1 MSVPAENNSLFE
13 IDRELDLLLDEIQEE
28 AEDGEEV
35 RPELLERFQEFC
47 DARSEK
53 VDRIGR
59 FLSLMES
66 RSLYCRAQAA
76 RLSERA
82 RLAENK
88 VKRTENMV
96 LYYLKSRDLQKLEG
110 REFTLSLR
118 KNNQDSVVILDE
130 SQVPLLFREIEAKI
144 PGRLWQTLLSGVSPE
159 ARTELSAC
167 IRQMKPSNGA
177 IKSAAGSYE
186 EVPGAEVR
194 RGFHLRVA

>member
-96 LYYLKSRDLQKLEG
+96 LCYLKSRDLQKLEG

-144 PGRLWQTLLSGVSPE
+144 PGQIGRAHV
-159 ARTELSAC
+159 
-167 IRQMKPSNGA
+167 
-177 IKSAAGSYE
+177 
-186 EVPGAEVR
+186 
-194 RGFHLRVA
+194 

>member
-1 MSVPAENNSLFE
+1 MHSWKNNSLFE

-59 FLSLMES
+59 FLSIMES

-88 VKRTENMV
+88 VKRTENIV
-96 LYYLKSRDLQKLEG
+96 A
-110 REFTLSLR
+110 
-118 KNNQDSVVILDE
+118 
-130 SQVPLLFREIEAKI
+130 LLPQEQGPPKTR
-144 PGRLWQTLLSGVSPE
+144 
-159 ARTELSAC
+159 C